1 MSTALIL
8 ASQSPRR
15 LALLTGLG
23 LTCEQVPADLDERPR
38 VGEAAEAL
46 VQRLAREK
54 GRVVR
59 DRFADDPRPVL
70 AADTIVVVDDQVLGK
85 PIDRKDALAML
96 ASLSG
101 RTHEV
106 LTAVAVLPR
115 RGAEHEVLDRS
126 RVTFRPLR
134 PGEAEAYWAT
144 GEPRDKAGA
153 YAIQGLA
160 EAFVTRL
167 EGTFSGVMGLP
178 LAATAPLLEAVGLT
192 LWSTPS

>member
-1 MSTALIL
+1 MTSALIL

-15 LALLTGLG
+15 LALLAGLG
-23 LTCEQVPADLDERPR
+23 VTCEQIPADLDERPQ
-38 VGEAAEAL
+38 VGEAPEAL

-59 DRFADDPRPVL
+59 ERFAEDPRPVL
-70 AADTIVVVDDQVLGK
+70 AADTIVVVEKRVLGK
-85 PIDRKDALAML
+85 PADRHEALAML

-101 RTHEV
+101 RTHDV
-106 LTAVAVLPR
+106 LTAVSVQPQNGSARAL
-115 RGAEHEVLDRS
+115 LDRS

-160 EAFVTRL
+160 EVFVTRL

-178 LAATAPLLEAVGLT
+178 LAATASLLEAVGLT

>member
-15 LALLTGLG
+15 LALLSGLG

-38 VGEAAEAL
+38 AGEAPEPL

-59 DRFADDPRPVL
+59 DRFPDDPRPVL
-70 AADTIVVVDDQVLGK
+70 AADTIVVVENRVLGK
-85 PIDRKDALAML
+85 PADRQEALAML

-101 RTHEV
+101 RSHEV
-106 LTAVAVLPR
+106 LTAVSVQAQDGVE
-115 RGAEHEVLDRS
+115 GVVLDRS

-160 EAFVTRL
+160 EVFVTRL
-167 EGTFSGVMGLP
+167 EGSFSGVMGLP
-178 LAATAPLLEAVGLT
+178 LAATAPLLEAAGLT
-192 LWSTPS
+192 FWCTPS